1 MKIVFMVLLSV
12 AVLPAQAAQW
22 LPDPQRVAQ
31 AIGAQPEVQA
41 ARARVDAA
49 RAQARARAV
58 GPHEVTA
65 SAIVQQRNIDEAG
78 GGRDYREYELQ
89 VGRAFRLP
97 GKVAL
102 DRSIG
107 EQGVLAAEL
116 RLDDARHQ
124 AARRLLDDWMAWL
137 RADAQRREMDGQL
150 EALRREHAALARRVQ
165 VGDAAQKDLDLLG
178 VDLAQT
184 EAQHLAASTAVDVA
198 RQALTTD
205 FPSLSLPERVPE
217 VTVPQQL
224 TESAEVWARRIVER
238 SHEVAALEADAAQAD
253 ALAARSRA
261 DRFADPT
268 IGLRLM
274 NDRGGAE
281 RALGVVVSVPIGG
294 RYRSAAAAGDGA
306 TAAALHGDAAA
317 MQRDIRREA
326 GTSVETAQARYSQ
339 WLAQRRA
346 LDASSAAN
354 RRVHRGWQLGELS
367 LSDWLMAE
375 RMQRQIALNEAEA
388 RIAAEQA
395 RLRVL
400 VDSHEIW
407 HEE

>member
-1 MKIVFMVLLSV
+1 MKIVLLVLLSLV
-12 AVLPAQAAQW
+12 VSPVHAAQW
-22 LPDPQRVAQ
+22 LPNPLRVAQ

-41 ARARVDAA
+41 ARARLDAA

-58 GPHEVTA
+58 GPHEVIA
-65 SAIVQQRNIDEAG
+65 SAIVQQRNVDEAE
-78 GGRDYREYELQ
+78 GGRGCREYEVQ

-107 EQGVLAAEL
+107 ELGVLAAEL

-124 AARRLLDDWMAWL
+124 AARRLLDGWTAWL
-137 RADAQRREMDGQL
+137 RADAQRRELDAQL
-150 EALRREHAALARRVQ
+150 QALRREHAALGRRVQ

-178 VDLAQT
+178 VDLAQA
-184 EAQHLAASTAVDVA
+184 EAQHLAASSAVDVA

-205 FPSLSLPERVPE
+205 FPSLPLPARVPE
-217 VTVPQQL
+217 VTVPQPL
-224 TESAEVWARRIVER
+224 TEPAEVWARRIVER
-238 SHEVAALEADAAQAD
+238 SHEIAALEADAAQAD

-281 RALGVVVSVPIGG
+281 QALGVVVSVPIGG
-294 RYRSAAAAGDGA
+294 RYRSATAAAESA
-306 TAAALHGDAAA
+306 AAAALHGDAAA
-317 MQRDIRREA
+317 LHRDIRREA
-326 GTSVETAQARYSQ
+326 ERSVEAVRVRYAQWQ
-339 WLAQRRA
+339 AQRRA
-346 LDASSAAN
+346 WDASQAASQ
-354 RRVHRGWQLGELS
+354 RVHRGWQLGELP

-375 RMQRQIALNEAEA
+375 RMQRQIALNETEA
-388 RIAAEQA
+388 RIAAEEA

-400 VDSHEIW
+400 VDSHELW
-407 HEE
+407 HDE